1 MSSPSRRP
9 GVLEAP
15 ILHVDLDA
23 FFASVEV
30 LDDPSL
36 AGRPVA
42 VGGAGERGVIA
53 SASYEARRFGVRSAM
68 STAMARRLC
77 PTLVV
82 VPGRFE
88 RYGEYSQRF
97 HEIVADLTPVYEPL
111 GLDEVFADL
120 RSLARR
126 GVDPLGAA
134 VALRRRLLADLSLRC
149 GIGVARNKLFA
160 KLASK
165 AAKPRIEA
173 GRLVEGEGVVWV
185 DGPTEERWL
194 ATLPVRAL
202 WGVGPATAAKLERL
216 GLRYVRDLRG
226 VSAATL
232 ARSVG
237 PSMAA
242 TLVGFAA
249 GEDDREVVTD
259 RPLKSLG
266 HEETFAR
273 SLVGREELSAAL
285 RVQAGV
291 VARTLRERDL
301 VARTLTVL
309 ARFDDGTQVSRSQTV
324 GYGLD
329 DEGAL
334 LELADALAGSIELVG
349 ALRLLGLHASG
360 LRARTDEGVQLRL
373 ALGPT
378 TPEDAPEDRARARQ
392 AERAALRDAIDEVR
406 RRFGRDALATA
417 GELGAEGVEV
427 ATQRGRHPFG
437 PDDPRTPR

>member
-1 MSSPSRRP
+1 M
-9 GVLEAP
+9 
-15 ILHVDLDA
+15 DLDA

-53 SASYEARRFGVRSAM
+53 SASYEARRHGVRSAM

-77 PTLVV
+77 PSLVV

-88 RYGEYSQRF
+88 RYGEYSKRF

-120 RSLARR
+120 RSLARL

-134 VALRRRLLADLSLRC
+134 TDLRRRLLEELRLRC

-185 DGPTEERWL
+185 DAATEERWL

-226 VSAATL
+226 VSAPTL

-249 GEDDREVVTD
+249 GEDDRDVVTD

-273 SLVGREELSAAL
+273 SLVGREELRAAL
-285 RVQAGV
+285 RGQAGV

-329 DEGAL
+329 DEEAL
-334 LELADALAGSIELVG
+334 LELAEALAGAIELVG
-349 ALRLLGLHASG
+349 AVRLLGLHASG
-360 LRARTDEGVQLRL
+360 LRAHAEEGVQLRL
-373 ALGPT
+373 ALGSVPA
-378 TPEDAPEDRARARQ
+378 EDAPEDRARARQ

-417 GELGAEGVEV
+417 GELGAEGVDV

-437 PDDPRTPR
+437 PDDPTTPR

>member
-53 SASYEARRFGVRSAM
+53 SASYEARRYGVRSAM
-68 STAMARRLC
+68 SSALARRLC
-77 PTLVV
+77 PSLVV
-82 VPGRFE
+82 LPGRFE
-88 RYGEYSQRF
+88 RYAEYSRRF
-97 HEIVADLTPVYEPL
+97 HGLVADLTPVYEPL
-111 GLDEVFADL
+111 GLDEVFCDL
-120 RSLARR
+120 RSLARL
-126 GVDPLGAA
+126 GVDPIEAA
-134 VALRRRLLADLSLRC
+134 HGLRRRLLEELRLRC

-165 AAKPRIEA
+165 AAKPRVDA
-173 GRLVEGEGVVWV
+173 GQLVEGEGVVWV
-185 DGPTEERWL
+185 DGATEERWL

-216 GLRYVRDLRG
+216 GLLFVRDLRG
-226 VSAATL
+226 VGAATL

-242 TLVGFAA
+242 TLVAFAA

-266 HEETFAR
+266 HEETFQR
-273 SLVGREELSAAL
+273 SLVGRRELATAL
-285 RVQAGV
+285 RAQAGV

-301 VARTLTVL
+301 VARTLTLLV
-309 ARFDDGTQVSRSQTV
+309 RFDDGTQVSRSQTV

-334 LELADALAGSIELVG
+334 LELAEALAGSVELVG
-349 ALRLLGLHASG
+349 AVRLLGLHASG
-360 LRARTDEGVQLRL
+360 LRARTGEGLQLRL
-373 ALGPT
+373 PLGAPAT
-378 TPEDAPEDRARARQ
+378 DAPEDRARARQ

-417 GELGAEGVEV
+417 GELTADGVEV

-437 PDDPRTPR
+437 PEGPRTPR

>member
-30 LDDPSL
+30 LDDPAL

-53 SASYEARRFGVRSAM
+53 SASYEARRYGVRSAM
-68 STAMARRLC
+68 STALARRLC
-77 PTLVV
+77 PSLVV
-82 VPGRFE
+82 LPGRFE
-88 RYGEYSQRF
+88 RYGEYSRRF
-97 HEIVADLTPVYEPL
+97 HELVADLTPVYEPL

-120 RSLARR
+120 RSLARL
-126 GVDPLGAA
+126 GVDPLEAA
-134 VALRRRLLADLSLRC
+134 HGLRRRLLEELHLRC

-160 KLASK
+160 KLASR
-165 AAKPRIEA
+165 AAKPRIEE

-185 DGPTEERWL
+185 DGATEEHWL

-216 GLRYVRDLRG
+216 GLRFVRDLRG

-273 SLVGREELSAAL
+273 SLVGRGAVAAAL
-285 RVQAGV
+285 RGQAGV

-309 ARFDDGTQVSRSQTV
+309 VRFDDATQVSRSQTV

-334 LELADALAGSIELVG
+334 LELAEALAGSIELSG
-349 ALRLLGLHASG
+349 AVRLLGLHASG
-360 LRARTDEGVQLRL
+360 LRARAGEGVQLRL
-373 ALGPT
+373 PLGAA
-378 TPEDAPEDRARARQ
+378 APDDGPGDRARARQ
-392 AERAALRDAIDEVR
+392 VERAALRDAIDEVR

-417 GELGAEGVEV
+417 GELGADGVEV

-437 PDDPRTPR
+437 PEDPRAPR